1 LGQKINKL
9 PLVLNRHNFVTH
21 VTQKTSHFVTESPP
35 RSLRRFESRQFGRRR
50 RGGELPGQLSL
61 GDVPVQVPRLDSV
74 TLRTVGQ
81 GRRALQVE
89 DGETLGALGDA
100 LLAVVL

>member
-1 LGQKINKL
+1 
-9 PLVLNRHNFVTH
+9 
-21 VTQKTSHFVTESPP
+21 
-35 RSLRRFESRQFGRRR
+35 
-50 RGGELPGQLSL
+50 
-61 GDVPVQVPRLDSV
+61 VPVQVPRLDSV